1 MAQEAITN
9 WEVLPDGNVE
19 DNEVIEVWESMGGDL
34 WFITGLDSDDAKL
47 AFGYARL
54 YAMPQFAEWGTI
66 HRQTLIDDVTIWK
79 VDRAN
84 WPNINTYEEGLL
96 VKAE

>member
-1 MAQEAITN
+1 MAQKAIKT

-19 DNEVIEVWESMGGDL
+19 NNEVEEVWESMGGDL
-34 WFITGLDSDDAKL
+34 WFITGLDSDDAKM

-54 YAMPQFAEWGTI
+54 YAMPQFAD

-79 VDRAN
+79 VDRDN
-84 WPNINTYEEGLL
+84 WGNISTYEKGLL
-96 VKAE
+96 VEAE